1 MMSDRASVAIV
12 GSGWWATANH
22 LPALVK
28 RADIQVAAIC
38 DINEA
43 KARQAADY
51 FDVNATYSDLGSMLR
66 EVQLDGAVVAT
77 NHAAHYDAA
86 RQCLEAGLHVF
97 IEKPMTLLAAEARHL
112 LRLAEDKGK
121 QIVMGYNHTYRPCTA
136 RAREIIQSGELGAIQ
151 YLDAQFSRPVSKLL
165 AGIDNV
171 NIGNLHRPGDVYG
184 DPVRSGGGH
193 GQLQLTHM
201 AGMLFYT
208 TETRVRR
215 VQARMAH
222 HGLAVDL
229 VVACT
234 VEFENGALGAV
245 GGTGPVSGG
254 GQSTRLTIFCE
265 KGWLDIDD
273 TAGTLHVEREDGA
286 KEFVDSGSDAGEAEK
301 RYFYGPIHNFADVIT
316 GLAENHC
323 SGLVGWR
330 AVELLEAAYHSAAR
344 AGTAVSLDELYEDN
358 ES

>member
-1 MMSDRASVAIV
+1 MSEKASVAIV

-22 LPALVK
+22 LPALVE
-28 RADIQVAAIC
+28 RPDIQVEAIC

-43 KARQAADY
+43 KARAAAD
-51 FDVNATYSDLGSMLR
+51 FFNVNATYTDLAGMLR
-66 EVQLDGAVVAT
+66 ETQLDAAVVAT
-77 NHAAHYDAA
+77 NHAAHYGAA

-97 IEKPMTLLAAEARHL
+97 IEKPMTLFAAEARHL
-112 LRLAEDKGK
+112 VRLAEDKGK
-121 QIVMGYNHTYRPCTA
+121 QIVMGYNHTYRPCTL
-136 RAREIIQSGELGAIQ
+136 RARELIQSGELGAVQ
-151 YLDAQFSRPVSKLL
+151 YLDAQFSRPVSSLL
-165 AGIDNV
+165 AGVDNV
-171 NIGNLHRPGDVYG
+171 TIGNLHRPGDVYG

-201 AGMLFYT
+201 AGMLFFT

-215 VQARMAH
+215 LQARMAH

-229 VVACT
+229 VVACA
-234 VEFENGALGAV
+234 VEFENGALGTV
-245 GGTGPVSGG
+245 GGTGHVSGG

-265 KGWLDIDD
+265 QGWLDIDD

-286 KEFVDSGSDAGEAEK
+286 KEFLDSGSDADEAEK

-316 GLAENHC
+316 GQAENHC
-323 SGLVGWR
+323 SGHIGWR
-330 AVELLEAAYHSAAR
+330 AVELLDAAYRSAAR
-344 AGTAVSLDELYEDN
+344 AGGAVLLDELYEDD

>member
-1 MMSDRASVAIV
+1 MSDRASVAIV

-43 KARQAADY
+43 KARAAADY
-51 FDVNATYSDLGSMLR
+51 FDVKATYTDLDSMLSD
-66 EVQLDGAVVAT
+66 VQLDAAVVAT
-77 NHAAHYDAA
+77 NHAAHYGAA

-97 IEKPMTLLAAEARHL
+97 IEKPMTLHAVEARRLVRLAA
-112 LRLAEDKGK
+112 DKGK
-121 QIVMGYNHTYRPCTA
+121 QIVMGYNHTYRPCTV
-136 RAREIIQSGELGAIQ
+136 RARELIQSGELGAVQ
-151 YLDAQFSRPVSKLL
+151 YLDAQFSRPVSRLL
-165 AGIDNV
+165 AGVDNV
-171 NIGNLHRPGDVYG
+171 TIGSLHRPGDVYG

-215 VQARMAH
+215 VQARMAR

-229 VVACT
+229 VVACS
-234 VEFENGALGAV
+234 VEFENGALGTV
-245 GGTGPVSGG
+245 GGTGHVSGG
-254 GQSTRLTIFCE
+254 GQSTSLTIFCE
-265 KGWLDIDD
+265 KGWLVIDD
-273 TAGTLHVEREDGA
+273 TAGALHVEREDGT
-286 KEFVDSGSDAGEAEK
+286 KESLDSGSDTERDEE

-316 GLAENHC
+316 RAAENHC
-323 SGLVGWR
+323 SGTVGWR
-330 AVELLEAAYHSAAR
+330 AVELLDAAYRSAAR
-344 AGTAVSLDELYEDN
+344 AGGAVTLDELYEDV
-358 ES
+358 ET

>member
-1 MMSDRASVAIV
+1 MSESASVAIV

-22 LPALVK
+22 LPALVA

-38 DINEA
+38 DINA
-43 KARQAADY
+43 DKARSAADY
-51 FDVNATYSDLGSMLR
+51 FDVNATYTDLAAMLR
-66 EVQLDGAVVAT
+66 DRPLDAAVVAT
-77 NHAAHYDAA
+77 NHAAHYAAA

-112 LRLAEDKGK
+112 LQLAADQNK
-121 QIVMGYNHTYRPCTA
+121 QIVMGYNHTYRPCTL
-136 RAREIIQSGELGAIQ
+136 RARELVSSGELGAVQ
-151 YLDAQFSRPVSKLL
+151 YLDAQFSRPVSSLL

-171 NIGNLHRPGDVYG
+171 TIGNLHRPGDVYG
-184 DPVRSGGGH
+184 DPARSGGGH

-201 AGMLFYT
+201 AGMLFFAT
-208 TETRVRR
+208 GLRIRR
-215 VQARMAH
+215 VQARMAN

-234 VEFENGALGAV
+234 VEFDNGALGAV
-245 GGTGPVSGG
+245 GGTGHVSGG

-273 TAGTLHVEREDGA
+273 TAGSLHVARADGST
-286 KEFVDSGSDAGEAEK
+286 EFIDAGPDADQAEN

-316 GLAENHC
+316 KQAENHC

-330 AVELLEAAYHSAAR
+330 AVELLDAAYRSAAR

>member
-1 MMSDRASVAIV
+1 MDDRASVAIV

-28 RADIQVAAIC
+28 RADVQVEAIC
-38 DINEA
+38 DIDEA
-43 KARQAADY
+43 KARAAAD
-51 FDVNATYSDLGSMLR
+51 FFNVNSTYTDLAAMLR
-66 EVQLDGAVVAT
+66 ERQLDAAVVAT

-97 IEKPMTLLAAEARHL
+97 IEKPMTLLATEARHL
-112 LRLAEDKGK
+112 LRLAEDGGK
-121 QIVMGYNHTYRPCTA
+121 QIVMGYNHTYRPCTV
-136 RAREIIQSGELGAIQ
+136 RARELIGSGALGAIQ
-151 YLDAQFSRPVSKLL
+151 YLDAQFSRPVSSLL
-165 AGIDNV
+165 AGVDNV
-171 NIGNLHRPGDVYG
+171 TIGNLHRPGDVYG
-184 DPVRSGGGH
+184 DPARSGGGH

-201 AGMLFYT
+201 AGILFYT

-215 VQARMAH
+215 VGARMAH

-229 VVACT
+229 VVACS
-234 VEFENGALGAV
+234 VEFENGALGTV
-245 GGTGPVSGG
+245 GGTGHVSGG

-286 KEFVDSGSDAGEAEK
+286 KEFVDSGSDADEAEK

-316 GLAENHC
+316 GVAENHC
-323 SGLVGWR
+323 SGYIGWR
-330 AVELLEAAYHSAAR
+330 AVELLDAAYRSAKR
-344 AGTAVSLDELYEDN
+344 GGSAVTLDELYED
-358 ES
+358 EQS